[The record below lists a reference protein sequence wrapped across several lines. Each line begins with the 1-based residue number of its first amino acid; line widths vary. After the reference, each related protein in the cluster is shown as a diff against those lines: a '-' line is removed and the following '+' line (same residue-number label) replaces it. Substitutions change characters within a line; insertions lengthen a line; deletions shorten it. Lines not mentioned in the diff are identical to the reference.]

1 MGARIQFTPELKHW
15 IVHNIDRGIP
25 PAPLVRDMVAQGF
38 DVQVAGSLV
47 YTVWAARAAGTTLPD
62 DGVDAEQIAAAR
74 YRQQASRLMAGNQI
88 HVDGRTIR
96 VASALMQP
104 LVVVLDNVLSAAE
117 CDQLIAL
124 ATPRLAPSTIV
135 DPASGMD
142 TMSAARSSDGMFFRP
157 QENALVE
164 RIDRRLAQLM
174 QLPLENGEGL
184 QVLRYRSGAESVPH
198 FDFLMPSNAANVAS
212 LARSG
217 QRVSTLVMYLN
228 DVEHGGETIFPEA
241 GLAVAPRRGSA
252 VYFEYCNADGQLDP
266 LSLHAGAPVL
276 AGGLA
281 AGAQGC
287 CVRPRL
293 GAGPAAVPAS
303 AGGGRFARRDGRRRH
318 NFAQCARPI
327 GTTGRARRNSAPRRR
342 RCYRRWCR

>member
-1 MGARIQFTPELKHW
+1 MGARIHFTPELKHW

-25 PAPLVRDMVAQGF
+25 PAPLVRNMVEQGF
-38 DVQVAGSLV
+38 DAQVAASLV
-47 YTVWAARAAGTTLPD
+47 HTVWAARATGAALPEDAVD
-62 DGVDAEQIAAAR
+62 DEQAAAAR
-74 YRQQASRLMAGNQI
+74 YRPQPSRLMAGNRI
-88 HVDGRTIR
+88 EVDGRTVR
-96 VASALMQP
+96 VASTLMQP
-104 LVVVLDNVLSAAE
+104 VVTVLDNVLSAAE

-142 TMSAARSSDGMFFRP
+142 TASAARSSHGMFFRP
-157 QENALVE
+157 QETALIE

-184 QVLRYRSGAESVPH
+184 QVLRYGAGAESTPH
-198 FDFLMPSNAANVAS
+198 FDFLMPTNAANVAS

-228 DVEHGGETIFPEA
+228 DVDHGGETVFPEA

-276 AGGLA
+276 AGEKWVA
-281 AGAQGC
+281 TRWMRQ
-287 CVRPRL
+287 RRF
-293 GAGPAAVPAS
+293 VPA
-303 AGGGRFARRDGRRRH
+303 G
-318 NFAQCARPI
+318 
-327 GTTGRARRNSAPRRR
+327 
-342 RCYRRWCR
+342 

>member
-38 DVQVAGSLV
+38 DAQVAGSLV
-47 YTVWAARAAGTTLPD
+47 YTVWSARASGAALPD

-124 ATPRLAPSTIV
+124 STPRLAPSTIV

-198 FDFLMPSNAANVAS
+198 FDFLMPTNPANVAS

-228 DVEHGGETIFPEA
+228 DVDHGGETIFPEA

-276 AGGLA
+276 SGEKWVATRWMR
-281 AGAQGC
+281 Q
-287 CVRPRL
+287 RRF
-293 GAGPAAVPAS
+293 VPA
-303 AGGGRFARRDGRRRH
+303 G
-318 NFAQCARPI
+318 
-327 GTTGRARRNSAPRRR
+327 
-342 RCYRRWCR
+342 

>member
-1 MGARIQFTPELKHW
+1 MGARIHYTPELKHW
-15 IVHNIDRGIP
+15 MVHNIDRGIP
-25 PAPLVRDMVAQGF
+25 PAPLVRSMIEQGF
-38 DVQVAGSLV
+38 DAQVAGSLV
-47 YTVWAARAAGTTLPD
+47 QTVWAARASGATLPD

-74 YRQQASRLMAGNQI
+74 YRQQPSRLMAGNQI
-88 HVDGRTIR
+88 HVDGRAIR
-96 VASALMQP
+96 VASALVQP
-104 LVVVLDNVLSAAE
+104 VVVVLDNVLSAAE
-117 CDQLIAL
+117 CEQLIAL

-142 TMSAARSSDGMFFRP
+142 TMSAARSSDGMFLR
-157 QENALVE
+157 
-164 RIDRRLAQLM
+164 
-174 QLPLENGEGL
+174 PLENGEGL

-276 AGGLA
+276 AGEKWVA
-281 AGAQGC
+281 TRWMRQ
-287 CVRPRL
+287 RRF
-293 GAGPAAVPAS
+293 VPA
-303 AGGGRFARRDGRRRH
+303 G
-318 NFAQCARPI
+318 
-327 GTTGRARRNSAPRRR
+327 
-342 RCYRRWCR
+342 

>member
-1 MGARIQFTPELKHW
+1 MGARIHYTPELKHW

-25 PAPLVRDMVAQGF
+25 PAPLVRSMVEQGF
-38 DVQVAGSLV
+38 DAQVAGSLV
-47 YTVWAARAAGTTLPD
+47 QTVWAARASGATLPD

-74 YRQQASRLMAGNQI
+74 YRQQPSRLMAGNQI
-88 HVDGRTIR
+88 HVDGRAIR
-96 VASALMQP
+96 VASALVQP
-104 LVVVLDNVLSAAE
+104 VVVVLDNVLSAAE
-117 CDQLIAL
+117 CEQLIAL

-135 DPASGMD
+135 EPASGMD

-184 QVLRYRSGAESVPH
+184 QVL
-198 FDFLMPSNAANVAS
+198 
-212 LARSG
+212 
-217 QRVSTLVMYLN
+217 YLN

-276 AGGLA
+276 AGEKWVA
-281 AGAQGC
+281 TRWMRQ
-287 CVRPRL
+287 RRF
-293 GAGPAAVPAS
+293 VPA
-303 AGGGRFARRDGRRRH
+303 G
-318 NFAQCARPI
+318 
-327 GTTGRARRNSAPRRR
+327 
-342 RCYRRWCR
+342 